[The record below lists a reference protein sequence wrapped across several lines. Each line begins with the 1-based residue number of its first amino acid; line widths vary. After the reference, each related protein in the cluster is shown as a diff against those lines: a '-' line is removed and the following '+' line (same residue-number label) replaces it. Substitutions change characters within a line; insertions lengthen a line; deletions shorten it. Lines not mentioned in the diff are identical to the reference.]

1 MSENNLLEQVRKQK
15 ERAHQC
21 AEENQTLKQQL
32 EYQAFK
38 MEHLKAENA
47 RLSEENAQTVRESS
61 KLLVSGNPGAKATHL
76 NNIKMELT
84 TARREKHQLE
94 EQIRAQQKKEQQMLK
109 VTLQTYQDLLAFAEQ
124 LRKSCSMENTENIRA
139 MPSQNLNFQSAD
151 IGFMRINELI
161 KDCCALVSAEVKIKE
176 GSKSSALINMSFG
189 S

>member
-1 MSENNLLEQVRKQK
+1 MRKQK

-47 RLSEENAQTVRESS
+47 RLSEESAQTVRESS
-61 KLLVSGNPGAKATHL
+61 KMLVSGNPGAKATHL

-84 TARREKHQLE
+84 TVKKTNLKLE

-109 VTLQTYQDLLAFAEQ
+109 KTLQTYQDLLAFAEQ
-124 LRKSCSMENTENIRA
+124 LRKSCSMENTENVRA
-139 MPSQNLNFQSAD
+139 MPPQNPNQFNFQSAD
-151 IGFMRINELI
+151 IGYIRINELI
-161 KDCCALVSAEVKIKE
+161 KDCCALVSAEMKIKE